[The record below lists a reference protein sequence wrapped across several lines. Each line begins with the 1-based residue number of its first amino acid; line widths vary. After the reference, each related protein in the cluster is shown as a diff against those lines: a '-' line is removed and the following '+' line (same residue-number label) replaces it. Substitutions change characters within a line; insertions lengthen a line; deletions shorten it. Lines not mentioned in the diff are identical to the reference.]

1 MYRLSRFLSKVALI
15 SAMLAVSVTYSEF
28 PRSGYEGMV
37 FVSSVAVVLTIG
49 SGILS
54 LALAAILF
62 VKRASPKPVNA
73 TVVSILSLILAFGYV
88 WSM

>member
-1 MYRLSRFLSKVALI
+1 MFRLSRFLSKVALI
-15 SAMLAVSVTYSEF
+15 SAMLAVSVTYFEF
-28 PRSGYEGMV
+28 PPIGYEGMV

-49 SGILS
+49 SGVLS
-54 LALAAILF
+54 LVLAAILF

>member
-1 MYRLSRFLSKVALI
+1 MYRLSGFLSKVALI
-15 SAMLAVSVTYSEF
+15 SAMLALSVTYFEF
-28 PRSGYEGMV
+28 PPIGYEGMV
-37 FVSSVAVVLTIG
+37 FVSSVGVVLTIG

-54 LALAAILF
+54 LILASILF

-73 TVVSILSLILAFGYV
+73 TVISILSLILAFGYV